1 MYQFLYERHAMKLNR
16 FIDHTCLAPNAT
28 KRDIERLCTEAVSYS
43 FKTVAINGCWVSYA
57 AQLLQGS
64 NVGISACIG
73 FPLGAM
79 TSQVKAYEAREAAHN
94 GATEIDMVINI
105 GLLKDKAYDECIA
118 DIKAVV
124 DAAQLPVKVI
134 LECCLLTSDEIV
146 QGCMCA
152 RNAGAAFVKTSTGF
166 SAYGARVADV
176 ALMKKTV
183 GDALEVKAAG
193 GIHSADEARAM
204 IEAGASRIGASASCK
219 ICSKD

>member
-1 MYQFLYERHAMKLNR
+1 MELNQY
-16 FIDHTCLAPNAT
+16 IDHTCLAPHAT
-28 KRDIERLCTEAVSYS
+28 RHDIERLCNEALSHS
-43 FKTVAINGCWVSYA
+43 FKTVAINGCWVSCA

-79 TSQVKAYEAREAAHN
+79 TSQAKAYEAREAAHN

-105 GLLKDKAYDECIA
+105 GLLKDKDYDACTA

-134 LECCLLTSDEIV
+134 LECCLLTADEIV
-146 QGCMCA
+146 QGCICA

-166 SAYGARVADV
+166 STYGARVEDV
-176 ALMKKTV
+176 KLMRKTV
-183 GDALEVKAAG
+183 GSALGVKAAG
-193 GIHSADEARAM
+193 GIHTSQEARAM
-204 IEAGASRIGASASCK
+204 IEAGASRIGASASLA
-219 ICSKD
+219 ICGEA

>member
-1 MYQFLYERHAMKLNR
+1 MELNR

-28 KRDIERLCTEAVSYS
+28 RRDIERLCSEAVNHS

-79 TSQVKAYEAREAAHN
+79 TSQAKAYEALEAAHN

-105 GLLKDKAYDECIA
+105 GLLKDKAYDECTA

-134 LECCLLTSDEIV
+134 LECCLLTLDEIV
-146 QGCMCA
+146 QGCICA

-166 SAYGARVADV
+166 STYGARVADV

-193 GIHSADEARAM
+193 GIHSADETRAM

-219 ICSKD
+219 ICSKG

>member
-1 MYQFLYERHAMKLNR
+1 MELNR

-28 KRDIERLCTEAVSYS
+28 RRDIERLCNEALNHS

-79 TSQVKAYEAREAAHN
+79 TSQAKAYEAREAAHN

-124 DAAQLPVKVI
+124 DASQLPVKVI

-146 QGCMCA
+146 QGCICA
-152 RNAGAAFVKTSTGF
+152 CNAGAAFVKTSTGF
-166 SAYGARVADV
+166 STYGARVADV

>member
-1 MYQFLYERHAMKLNR
+1 MELNR

-28 KRDIERLCTEAVSYS
+28 RRDIERLCNEAVNHS
-43 FKTVAINGCWVSYA
+43 FRTVAINGCWVSYA

-79 TSQVKAYEAREAAHN
+79 TSQAKAYEAREAAHN

-105 GLLKDKAYDECIA
+105 GLLKDKAYDECTA

-146 QGCMCA
+146 QGCICA

-166 SAYGARVADV
+166 STYGARVADV

-219 ICSKD
+219 ICSKG

>member
-1 MYQFLYERHAMKLNR
+1 
-16 FIDHTCLAPNAT
+16 
-28 KRDIERLCTEAVSYS
+28 
-43 FKTVAINGCWVSYA
+43 
-57 AQLLQGS
+57 
-64 NVGISACIG
+64 
-73 FPLGAM
+73 M
-79 TSQVKAYEAREAAHN
+79 TSQAKAYEAREAAHN

>member
-1 MYQFLYERHAMKLNR
+1 MVAR
-16 FIDHTCLAPNAT
+16 AT
-28 KRDIERLCTEAVSYS
+28 SGEIT
-43 FKTVAINGCWVSYA
+43 W
-57 AQLLQGS
+57 
-64 NVGISACIG
+64 
-73 FPLGAM
+73 LGASLCSYTVLPFLSSIFVM
-79 TSQVKAYEAREAAHN
+79 AMAN

-105 GLLKDKAYDECIA
+105 GLLKDKAYDECTA

-146 QGCMCA
+146 QGCICA

-166 SAYGARVADV
+166 STYGARVADV

-219 ICSKD
+219 ICSKG

>member
-1 MYQFLYERHAMKLNR
+1 MELNR

-28 KRDIERLCTEAVSYS
+28 RRDIERLCNEAVNHS
-43 FKTVAINGCWVSYA
+43 FRTVAINGCWVSYA

-79 TSQVKAYEAREAAHN
+79 TSQAKAYEAREAAHN

-105 GLLKDKAYDECIA
+105 GLLKDKAYDKCTA

-146 QGCMCA
+146 QGCICA
-152 RNAGAAFVKTSTGF
+152 RNAGAVFVKMSTGF
-166 SAYGARVADV
+166 STYGARVADV